1 MRMLFSSLHAV
12 DTLLRDTL
20 FPRSCGV
27 CEKPGTILCSKCFHS
42 LPRRSSQVCG
52 NCGVRET
59 PFGRSCFECI
69 GIPAHDGIFAATH
82 YDDPNI
88 SQLIHLFKYRF
99 IRDLETPLGAILAE
113 SVLQS
118 EIPLP
123 DAILPVPLHPRRERW
138 RGWNQS
144 ALLADALIRNIAPDI
159 APPLFHRL
167 LIRNRFTA
175 PQMSIRD
182 RTRRKQNIKNAF
194 SLNERSLDIPFDI
207 SGKRLWLIDDVA
219 ASGST
224 IDACAATLK
233 KHGAAEVFGIVVA
246 R

>member
-1 MRMLFSSLHAV
+1 MRTLSSPLHAV
-12 DTLLRDTL
+12 GAFLQDAF
-20 FPRSCGV
+20 FPRLCGV
-27 CEKPGTILCSKCFHS
+27 CEKPGTILCSECFHS

-52 NCGVRET
+52 SCGVRET
-59 PFGRSCFECI
+59 PSGQLCFECI
-69 GIPAHDGIFAATH
+69 GTSAHDGIFAATH
-82 YDDPNI
+82 YDDP
-88 SQLIHLFKYRF
+88 SVSRLIHLFKYRF

-113 SVLQS
+113 SILRS

-144 ALLADALIRNIAPDI
+144 ALLADALTKNLPSDI
-159 APPLFHRL
+159 VPPLFHHW
-167 LIRNRFTA
+167 LIRTRFTA

-182 RTRRKQNIKNAF
+182 RDRRKRNIENAF
-194 SLNERSLDIPFDI
+194 SLNGKKSDIPFDV

-233 KHGAAEVFGIVVA
+233 KHGAAEVFGVVVA